1 MALWGSLNMCAN
13 VTTQAAFQR
22 WAPPD
27 LIGRLSGVLMTTS
40 YGMFPISVALAGVV
54 ARRYGPD
61 AFFILAAVS
70 VAGDGRVGTQP
81 GGVPGL
87 WNAASRRSTSPAR
100 FSRPCYGGAITAE
113 PRSAAHVDGVH
124 AHRPDPGHDSLLA
137 WLVVLPQVGVVL
149 GAHPG
154 GE

>member
-1 MALWGSLNMCAN
+1 MAVTKMALWGSLNMCAN
-13 VTTQAAFQR
+13 VTTQAALQR

-70 VAGDGRVGTQP
+70 VAGTVAWALSREAFRDFGMRLAAAPQARP
-81 GGVPGL
+81 GSPDR
-87 WNAASRRSTSPAR
+87 AAAAR
-100 FSRPCYGGAITAE
+100 
-113 PRSAAHVDGVH
+113 
-124 AHRPDPGHDSLLA
+124 
-137 WLVVLPQVGVVL
+137 
-149 GAHPG
+149 
-154 GE
+154 